1 MSRVGTIAR
10 TLAVLGAGA
19 AGAYGAYAVAA
30 WYRYG
35 QPGAP
40 DPGGPDALLDTFLP
54 AYEVADRES
63 IRVAAPA
70 AVALAAGGDV
80 DLDALPAVRAI
91 FAARARLLGAAGSAP
106 AAPAGLVAQ
115 LRSLGW
121 GVLGEIPNREIVLGV
136 VTRPWEGDVVFRAVP
151 AAEFAAFA
159 EPNYVKI
166 LVALAAEPLGPATS
180 LLRTETRVATTDA
193 PSRERFRRYWAA
205 FSAGIRLI
213 RIFLLRAAKREA
225 ERRARSNQQS

>member
-1 MSRVGTIAR
+1 MSRVGTFAR

-35 QPGAP
+35 RPGAP
-40 DPGGPDALLDTFLP
+40 DPAGPDALLERFLP
-54 AYEVADRES
+54 AYEVADRQS
-63 IRVAAPA
+63 VRVAAPA
-70 AVALAAGGDV
+70 VVALAAGSDV
-80 DLDALPAVRAI
+80 DLDALPVVRAI
-91 FAARARLLGAAGSAP
+91 FAARARLLGASGTAAV
-106 AAPAGLVAQ
+106 APAGLVAQ
-115 LRSLGW
+115 LLGLGW
-121 GVLGEIPNREIVLGV
+121 GVLAEIPDREIVLGA

-159 EPNYVKI
+159 EPGYVKI
-166 LVALAAEPLGPATS
+166 LLALAAEPLGPGAS
-180 LLRTETRVATTDA
+180 RLRTETRVATTDG

-213 RIFLLRAAKREA
+213 RVFLLRAARREA
-225 ERRARSNQQS
+225 ERRANPKPPS